1 MPGRYFD
8 EWKVGDR
15 VEHSISRTVTET
27 DNLLISTL
35 THNPQ
40 PLHIDHEAAAKTEF
54 GKPLVNSVFTFGLMI
69 GVSVNDTTLGTLV
82 ANLGYDKLVF
92 PKPVFVGDTLRSESE
107 CIDLRESKSRPN
119 AGHRHLGAPQLQ
131 PARRAGVRMHAL
143 RAAAE
148 EVRMTEPRSWLF
160 VPADSEKKIG
170 KAIESEA
177 DAVIF
182 DLEDSVAP
190 AQKAAARQILKDLGK
205 RSGGP
210 QWWVR
215 INPLRT
221 DEHRK
226 DLEMLGIAGIHGV
239 VLPKAEGGADIAELA
254 HRTGNIPIH
263 AIVTETAASL
273 FGMLSYRDPKSTLA
287 AMSWGAE
294 DLSAALGASSKYDA
308 DGSLSYTY
316 KLARSLCL
324 AGAVAAGV
332 QPVDGVFADFR
343 DDEGLRAEAE
353 AAAREGFT
361 GKLAIHPAQV
371 GVINAAFTPSADE
384 VAHARAI
391 VEAFDAE
398 PDAGVLSVGGR
409 MVDRPHLVQAK
420 RVLDRAK

>member
-1 MPGRYFD
+1 M
-8 EWKVGDR
+8 
-15 VEHSISRTVTET
+15 S
-27 DNLLISTL
+27 
-35 THNPQ
+35 
-40 PLHIDHEAAAKTEF
+40 
-54 GKPLVNSVFTFGLMI
+54 
-69 GVSVNDTTLGTLV
+69 
-82 ANLGYDKLVF
+82 
-92 PKPVFVGDTLRSESE
+92 
-107 CIDLRESKSRPN
+107 
-119 AGHRHLGAPQLQ
+119 
-131 PARRAGVRMHAL
+131 
-143 RAAAE
+143 
-148 EVRMTEPRSWLF
+148 EPRSWLF

-177 DAVIF
+177 DAIIF

-190 AQKAAARQILKDLGK
+190 QQKAAARQILKGLGK

-254 HRTGNIPIH
+254 HRTGSIPIH
-263 AIVTETAASL
+263 AIVTETPASL
-273 FGMLSYRDPKSTLA
+273 FGMLSYRDPKSSLA

-294 DLSAALGASSKYDA
+294 DLSAALGASSKYDS

-316 KLARSLCL
+316 KMARSLCL

-332 QPVDGVFADFR
+332 QPVDGVFANFK
-343 DDEGLRAEAE
+343 DEKGLRAEAE

-371 GVINAAFTPSADE
+371 VAINAAFTPSSEE
-384 VAHARAI
+384 VDHARAI
-391 VEAFDAE
+391 VDAFEAE
-398 PDAGVLSVGGR
+398 PNAGVLSVGGR
-409 MVDRPHLVQAK
+409 MVDRPHLVQAR
-420 RVLDRAK
+420 RVLDRAR